1 MRSTIRVTEADLLHF
16 AQALLAAAGAS
27 EENARAAAEIF
38 VEADLKGVGPQGVD
52 YLYYIVDSLK
62 RGLIDGRARPRLA
75 RETASTALIDGQRGF
90 GQPAALMAVEIATAK
105 ARASGTAAVAIGN
118 STDIFMIGA
127 YAERLAARGL
137 IGLVMTSGPP
147 LVHPH
152 GGTERIMS
160 TNPLAFA
167 FPRAGGDPF
176 VHDMAT
182 SAYSS
187 SRVRQAAYH
196 GEQLAPGAG
205 VGPDGAATTDAAT
218 IRKGAIAPMAEH
230 RGFGLG
236 LAVALLCGPLS
247 GSGVGPDLGGWQHD
261 GETQSQGHFVHAW
274 DPAAFGDGAA
284 FVARCE
290 RYFAQIKAS
299 RMAPGTTEI
308 RIPGERAAAVRRRQ
322 RQNGIEV
329 LTATWSKL
337 GGYAREFN
345 LAMPKTA

>member
-1 MRSTIRVTEADLLHF
+1 MRPTVRVEESGLLRF
-16 AQALLAAAGAS
+16 AERLLVAAGAS
-27 EENARAAAEIF
+27 PENARAAAEIF

-52 YLYYIVDSLK
+52 YLYYVVDSLK
-62 RGLIDGRARPRLA
+62 RGLIDGRARPRIA
-75 RETASTALIDGQRGF
+75 RETPSTALIDGQRGF
-90 GQPAALMAVEIATAK
+90 GQPAALLAVDVATAK
-105 ARASGTAAVAIGN
+105 ARATGSAAVVIGN

-127 YAERLAARGL
+127 YAERLAANGL

-152 GGTERIMS
+152 GGTERMMS

-167 FPRAGGDPF
+167 FPRAGDPF

-196 GEQLAPGAG
+196 GEQLPPGSG
-205 VGPDGAATTDAAT
+205 VGADGAPTTDAAT

-230 RGFGLG
+230 RGFGLS

-261 GETQSQGHFVHAW
+261 GETEPQGHFVQAW
-274 DPAAFGDGAA
+274 DPAAFGDPAE
-284 FVARCE
+284 FIRRSE
-290 RYFAQIKAS
+290 RYFAQIKNS
-299 RMAPGTTEI
+299 RKAPGVAEI
-308 RIPGERAAAVRRRQ
+308 RIPGERAAQVRRAQ
-322 RQNGIEV
+322 REDGIEV
-329 LTATWSKL
+329 LSATWTKL
-337 GGYAREFN
+337 AGYAKD
-345 LAMPKTA
+345 LGVAMPQAR